1 MTKDQESRLRLLA
14 QSNVVS
20 GDIRAALEEI
30 DMLRFL
36 TRPHKESP
44 EECTLVAVH
53 TGDAWQLAVED
64 RDEDEV
70 AVLAWP
76 KSWPDT
82 MTADQLKAYGFVVV

>member
-14 QSNVVS
+14 RSSVVG

-30 DMLRFL
+30 DTLRFMN
-36 TRPHKESP
+36 RPHKESP

-64 RDEDEV
+64 RNGDEV
-70 AVLAWP
+70 AVLGWP
-76 KSWPDT
+76 KSWPEI
-82 MTADQLKAYGFVVV
+82 MTTDQLKACGFEVV